1 MNKIVKF
8 QNKLFN
14 KKELKN
20 VIYEAFINYGAAR
33 ASYLADELKE
43 LGFHYATKA
52 GISISIEDLKVPPIK
67 KNSLIEASKEI
78 QISDKKYNRG
88 EINMIERFENVT
100 YVWNNTSENLKNDLV
115 TYFKTTDP
123 FNSIYLM
130 AFSGARGNLSQV
142 RQLVG
147 MRGLMSDSKGQ
158 IMDIPIIR
166 NFREGLTITDYIMSS
181 YGARKGVV
189 DTALRTAD
197 SGYLTRRLI
206 DVAQDVII
214 REEDCFTR
222 RALNIY
228 SHKFKES
235 NFVGKITG
243 RIAAKKIIC
252 PNSKELLVRRNQEI
266 SSEIA
271 KKLFRLKIE
280 IVSIRSP
287 LTCEATRSIC
297 QKCYGHNL
305 AYGKLVDLG
314 EAVGIIAA
322 QSIGEPGTQL
332 TMRTFHTGGIFT
344 AKLKRQIHAQ
354 NAGLV
359 SLNKDIQTQEA
370 RTMFGKNIL
379 LLKKETTITITN
391 YKNESSKIKL
401 IPNSS
406 IFIKDNNYVKKK
418 ELLAELPLTNQ
429 QTLQAKKN
437 ILSPVS
443 GEVFFKPNSNVI
455 WILNGDI
462 YNLISAS
469 LVNKFYKN
477 NIKTENDSLIN
488 FKLTSKTEGIV
499 KIGQNKIDNSLETI
513 KILNCL
519 QFFNIPLYKDKISS
533 KLVLINNNS
542 EKYTIEELPQNLNS
556 RSILFAKGKLKKY
569 QIPCDGNI
577 YYKNS
582 NFFKSN
588 KKRKEKIIKKSGKI
602 FFIPKE
608 IKTINKSSNLLLITN
623 GDVLNNPKTELTKG
637 IFSNIAGLAEIKEAN
652 KIVQQITIRPGKFYE
667 YLYLKPKEKEELLKL
682 DKKIFFPGEIIFD
695 ELIVNDMSYLEVTKI
710 ENRLGLLLR
719 PIYEFNIPKPRAN
732 QNSRILHK
740 NQFSNKLK
748 LINSHFI
755 KLKSESLIQKT
766 KNYALLGSFIS
777 LKYKK
782 IKIGAKPNLKWKV
795 LKNSENCHSLI
806 LITKEVID
814 LINFIPQKIKTEKL
828 KLSTY
833 VKEGQ
838 FVEPYTILAKLSIL
852 SSETLTITNIKK
864 RLTPSPRVM
873 LVNENNYRL
882 YYNEQNN
889 FLVKKNE
896 MLRTGDKITPNLR
909 IKDCGQVLDI
919 LPFKFKIHKGTPI
932 FLTEQTYVYIKPSAL
947 IKTEDV
953 IGEVTYEQVI
963 TGDIVQGLPKVEEI
977 LEARKPQDEAYLA
990 ETSGLVYDINENTIS
1005 LIGIF
1010 KTFNKNSKSTYKHQI
1025 NLKKN
1030 EKSFIINK
1038 QDYIYIGE
1046 PITGG
1051 IINPHD
1057 LLVTY
1062 FNYYKT
1068 IHSEYEAAYFSFK
1081 KIQNLLIRK
1090 VQEVYQSQGVA
1101 IADKHIEIIIR
1112 QITSKVEIITT
1123 GSTLLHSNELIDLKQ
1138 IKYINAI
1145 MRKTERHP
1153 ASYNPVLLGITKVSL
1168 LSESFISAASFQE
1181 TTRILTTAAIEGKI
1195 DWLRGLKENVII
1207 GHLIPA
1213 GTGFEHKPNLKLNMT
1228 EIT

>member
-20 VIYEAFINYGAAR
+20 VIYEAFVNYGAAR

-52 GISISIEDLKVPPIK
+52 GISISIEDLKVPPVK
-67 KNSLIEASKEI
+67 KNAIIEAHKEI

-88 EINMIERFENVT
+88 EINIIERFENVI

-115 TYFKTTDP
+115 TYFETTDP

-147 MRGLMSDSKGQ
+147 MRGLMADSQGQ
-158 IMDIPIIR
+158 IMDIPIIH
-166 NFREGLTITDYIMSS
+166 NFREGMTITDYIMSA

-214 REEDCFTR
+214 REEDCLTK

-228 SHKFKES
+228 SNKFKES
-235 NFVGKITG
+235 NFIEKISG
-243 RIAAKKIIC
+243 RIAAKTIIC
-252 PNSKELLVRRNQEI
+252 PKSKKVLIRRNQEI
-266 SSEIA
+266 SSELA
-271 KKLFRLKIE
+271 KKLFRLKID
-280 IVSIRSP
+280 IITIRSP

-297 QKCYGHNL
+297 QKCYGNNL

-344 AKLKRQIHAQ
+344 ANSKRQILAQ
-354 NAGLV
+354 DGGIV
-359 SLNKDIQTQEA
+359 SFGKDIQTQET

-391 YKNESSKIKL
+391 YKNERTNIKL
-401 IPNSS
+401 ISNSS
-406 IFIKDNNYVKKK
+406 IFINDNDYVKKK

-429 QTLQAKKN
+429 QTLQAKKS
-437 ILSPVS
+437 ILSPIS
-443 GEVFFKPNSNVI
+443 GEVFLKPNSNII

-462 YNLISAS
+462 YNLISTS
-469 LVNKFYKN
+469 LVNKFHKDK
-477 NIKTENDSLIN
+477 IKTENDSLIN
-488 FKLTSKTEGIV
+488 FKLISKTEGIV
-499 KIGQNKIDNSLETI
+499 KIEQNKIDNSLETI

-519 QFFNIPLYKDKISS
+519 QFFNVPLYKDRISG
-533 KLVLINNNS
+533 KLVLVNNTD
-542 EKYTIEELPQNLNS
+542 EKYTIEEFPQNLS
-556 RSILFAKGKLKKY
+556 SKSILFANGKLKKY

-577 YYKNS
+577 HYKNS

-588 KKRKEKIIKKSGKI
+588 KKRKEKIIKTSGKI

-623 GDVLNNPKTELTKG
+623 GTVLTDPKTELVKG
-637 IFSNIAGLAEIKEAN
+637 IFSNSTGLAEIKESN

-667 YLYLKPKEKEELLKL
+667 HLSLNPKEKENLLKL
-682 DKKIFFPGEIIFD
+682 NKKIFFPGEIIFD
-695 ELIVNDMSYLEVTKI
+695 DLIVKDMSYLEVTKI
-710 ENRLGLLLR
+710 ENRFGLLLR
-719 PIYEFNIPKPRAN
+719 PIYEFNIPKPRAK
-732 QNSRILHK
+732 QNSKILNK
-740 NQFSNKLK
+740 DRFSSKLK
-748 LINSHFI
+748 LINSYFI
-755 KLKSESLIQKT
+755 KLKSESIVQKT
-766 KNYALLGSFIS
+766 KNSALLSSFIS
-777 LKYKK
+777 LRYNK
-782 IKIGAKPNLKWKV
+782 IKIGSKPNLKWKV
-795 LKNSENCHSLI
+795 LQNKGNPYKLI
-806 LITKEVID
+806 LMTKEVID

-828 KLSTY
+828 KISTY
-833 VKEGQ
+833 VKEAQ
-838 FVEPYTILAKLSIL
+838 FVEPYTILGKLSIL
-852 SSETLTITNIKK
+852 SEKQLSITSIKK
-864 RLTPSPRVM
+864 RLTPYPRIM
-873 LVNENNYRL
+873 LINENNYSL

-896 MLRTGDKITPNLR
+896 MLKTGDKITPNLR
-909 IKDCGQVLDI
+909 IKDCGQVLNI
-919 LPFKFKIHKGTPI
+919 LPFKFKIHKGMPI
-932 FLTEQTYVYIKPSAL
+932 FLTNQTSVFIRSNAL

-953 IGEVTYEQVI
+953 IGEVMYEQVV
-963 TGDIVQGLPKVEEI
+963 TGDIIQGLPKVEEI
-977 LEARKPQDEAYLA
+977 LEARKPHNQAYLA
-990 ETSGLVYDINENTIS
+990 ETSGLVYDINENS
-1005 LIGIF
+1005 LSLMGIF
-1010 KTFNKNSKSTYKHQI
+1010 KTPDKNLKSTYGHKI

-1030 EKSFIINK
+1030 EKNLIINK
-1038 QDYIYIGE
+1038 QDYISIGQ

-1051 IINPHD
+1051 IVSPHD
-1057 LLVTY
+1057 LLLAY

-1068 IHSEYEAAYFSFK
+1068 IHTESEATYFSFK

-1090 VQEVYQSQGVA
+1090 VQEVYQSQGVS

-1112 QITSKVEIITT
+1112 QITSKVEILTT
-1123 GSTLLHSNELIDLKQ
+1123 GSTLLHANELIELRQ
-1138 IKYINAI
+1138 IKYINAV
-1145 MRKTERHP
+1145 MRKTQRHP
-1153 ASYNPVLLGITKVSL
+1153 ASYFPVLLGITKVSL

-1213 GTGFEHKPNLKLNMT
+1213 GTGFEHKPDLKLNLT